1 MSLAL
6 ELHAVSKTYPP
17 PTEVTALAEID
28 LVVHTGET
36 VAVTGPSGSGKST
49 LLSLLGTLERPTSGT
64 VWVAGTDTSTLSDR
78 RLSGLRAWQL
88 GFVFQQFFLLE
99 HLTVLDN
106 VASGLLYRGLPHADR
121 REAASRALIR
131 VGLAERMSHRPHQ
144 LSGGER
150 QRVAIARAVAGRP
163 AVLLADEP
171 TGNLDSVNGHEV
183 LRLLIGLAD
192 DTTTVIVVTHDAEVA
207 AAAGRRV
214 RLSDGHIV
222 DDSGPTWAP

>member
-6 ELHAVSKTYPP
+6 ELHGVSKTYPP

-28 LVVHTGET
+28 LVVRTGET
-36 VAVTGPSGSGKST
+36 VAITGPSGSGKST

-64 VWVAGTDTSTLSDR
+64 VRVAGTDTSTLSDR

-106 VASGLLYRGLPHADR
+106 VASGLLYRGLPSAGR
-121 REAASRALIR
+121 RDAASKALTR
-131 VGLAERMSHRPHQ
+131 VGLAERMGHRPHQ

-150 QRVAIARAVAGRP
+150 QRAAIARAVAGRP

-171 TGNLDSVNGHEV
+171 TGNLDSVNGTEV

-192 DTTTVIVVTHDAEVA
+192 DTTTVIIVTHDAEVA
-207 AAAGRRV
+207 AAARRRV
-214 RLSDGHIV
+214 RLSDGHVV
-222 DDSGPTWAP
+222 DDSGHS

>member
-1 MSLAL
+1 MSVAL
-6 ELHAVSKTYPP
+6 ELQAVSKTYPP
-17 PTEVTALAEID
+17 PTEVVALTGID
-28 LVVHTGET
+28 LLVRTGET
-36 VAVTGPSGSGKST
+36 VAITGPSGSGKST
-49 LLSLLGTLERPTSGT
+49 LLSLLGTLERPSSGT
-64 VWVAGTDTSTLSDR
+64 VRVAGTDTSTLSDR

-99 HLTVLDN
+99 HLSVLDN
-106 VASGLLYRGLPHADR
+106 VASGLLYRGVPPASR
-121 REAASRALIR
+121 RRAASEALTR
-131 VGLAERMSHRPHQ
+131 VGLAERMNHRPHQ

-171 TGNLDSVNGHEV
+171 TGNLDSVNGTEV

-207 AAAGRRV
+207 TAARRRV
-214 RLSDGHIV
+214 RLSDGHIIG
-222 DDSGPTWAP
+222 DSGSL